1 MIERVRGQVV
11 SADGTGVVV
20 LVGGVGLQV
29 AVSTATL
36 ASLPIDGEEVE
47 LLTYLVVREDAL
59 LLYGFGSEAERDLF
73 HLLIGV
79 QSVGPKLALAVLS
92 SGDPGSVGAAIATG
106 ESARLQR
113 VPGVGKR
120 TAERIVV
127 ELRDKIAPSLTSR
140 SGGPGSGRAIGAAAA
155 SVDPRILAR
164 QALEGLGFSLDE
176 LDAML
181 SAAEGDDVEAIVAS
195 ALKASRA

>member
-1 MIERVRGQVV
+1 MIERIRGNVV
-11 SADGTGVVV
+11 TTDGASVVV
-20 LVGGVGLQV
+20 LVGGVGLHV

-36 ASLPIDGEEVE
+36 ASLPVDGGEVE

-59 LLYGFGSEAERDLF
+59 QLYGFGSEAERELF
-73 HLLIGV
+73 LLLLAV

-92 SGDPGSVGAAIATG
+92 SGDPGNVGAAIATG
-106 ESARLQR
+106 DAARLQR

-127 ELRDKIAPSLTSR
+127 ELRDKIAPSLASAGA
-140 SGGPGSGRAIGAAAA
+140 SGGPARAIGSAAA
-155 SVDPRILAR
+155 SADPRLMAR

-176 LDAML
+176 LDVML
-181 SAAEGDDVEAIVAS
+181 AAAEGDDVEAIVAS
-195 ALKASRA
+195 ALKAARA

>member
-1 MIERVRGQVV
+1 MIERIRGKVV
-11 SADGTGVVV
+11 STDGSGAVV
-20 LVGGVGLQV
+20 LVGGVGLHV
-29 AVSTATL
+29 SVSTATL
-36 ASLPIDGEEVE
+36 AALPIDGEETE
-47 LLTYLVVREDAL
+47 LLTYLAVREDAL
-59 LLYGFGSEAERDLF
+59 QLYGFGSEAERDLF
-73 HLLIGV
+73 LLLIAV
-79 QSVGPKLALAVLS
+79 QGVGPKLALAVLS

-106 ESARLQR
+106 DAARLQR

-127 ELRDKIAPSLTSR
+127 ELRDKIAPSLA
-140 SGGPGSGRAIGAAAA
+140 GSSSAARGRAVGAAAA

-181 SAAEGDDVEAIVAS
+181 AAAEGDDVETIVAS
-195 ALKASRA
+195 ALKAARA